1 MDNIRT
7 TVLSLILLQNAAVQ
21 AVSTHRQAAEIHETW
36 PKAFVFI
43 NVFVGMTRLLAVP
56 LLFFVAGFSSQFTMV
71 IHGRSTTQFVLRRT
85 WKTALTII
93 FYQGFAYLAKLV
105 HPLPPIATAAT
116 TPYYASR
123 EGVLAILNGPTA
135 YVLAVLVLDY
145 IYAVFR
151 TANVFISSPKKPTYI
166 ITTKMRY
173 EVTKFLFIVV
183 EFWVFAYGNGL
194 ARKIFPAG
202 SAAEHWLYAVN
213 SADLHFPLLYL
224 IAYTAGVHF
233 VHYYK
238 FILAKQDTSRFS
250 PATTLLTRIAFTAT
264 LLYGS
269 CRAAPVGI
277 APLFDV
283 RQRPALVF
291 PQPGVSALYA
301 MWVVYT
307 LMLVPEAVITVF
319 LTSPAL
325 AMDWGSFSRTA
336 HLQVYVQMLY
346 VVGNQVRV
354 FDNMFLRWAILGW
367 MAIYY
372 AHYGG
377 IGMIALGKFAKR
389 GWVAARSRLNRRAEQ
404 SISI

>member
-1 MDNIRT
+1 MDAKLLPSADVDVKEPIEDAEYDTLLDINEKQELPEDKPDNPKEEIDIEAGQPKPEVDEAPTSKPPLSRAPLSHEEARNLGIKAMDNIRT

-71 IHGRSTTQFVLRRT
+71 IHGRSPLQFARRRT
-85 WKTALTII
+85 WKTALTVI

-105 HPLPPIATAAT
+105 HPLPPIDTAAA

-151 TANVFISSPKKPTYI
+151 TANVFISSPKKPTYF

-194 ARKIFPAG
+194 ARKISPPAPQRNTG
-202 SAAEHWLYAVN
+202 CTL
-213 SADLHFPLLYL
+213 P
-224 IAYTAGVHF
+224 TAPISISPSF
-233 VHYYK
+233 
-238 FILAKQDTSRFS
+238 TSSR
-250 PATTLLTRIAFTAT
+250 T
-264 LLYGS
+264 
-269 CRAAPVGI
+269 
-277 APLFDV
+277 
-283 RQRPALVF
+283 RPAF
-291 PQPGVSALYA
+291 
-301 MWVVYT
+301 
-307 LMLVPEAVITVF
+307 I
-319 LTSPAL
+319 
-325 AMDWGSFSRTA
+325 SFTTTNS
-336 HLQVYVQMLY
+336 
-346 VVGNQVRV
+346 
-354 FDNMFLRWAILGW
+354 
-367 MAIYY
+367 
-372 AHYGG
+372 
-377 IGMIALGKFAKR
+377 
-389 GWVAARSRLNRRAEQ
+389 S
-404 SISI
+404 